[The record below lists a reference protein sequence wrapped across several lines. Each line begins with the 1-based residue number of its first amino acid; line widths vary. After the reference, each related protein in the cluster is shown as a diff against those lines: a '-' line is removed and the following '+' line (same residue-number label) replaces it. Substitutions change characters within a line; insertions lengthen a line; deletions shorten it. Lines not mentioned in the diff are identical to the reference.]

1 MQGDVSIA
9 VPGVLALDELDAS
22 APARGK
28 IVVRDIKKSFATEQG
43 RLDVIGG
50 ISFTVRNG
58 EILAIVGPSGC
69 GKSTLMNIVAGFDR
83 PDQGAVFLDGEARS
97 GANPKGI
104 MITQQG
110 SVFPWLTARENV
122 LFGLRDGSRQARSEI
137 ADHYLALVGLQG
149 FERRYAHEL
158 SGGMLKRV
166 EIARALA
173 MKPEVLYMD
182 EPFSALDALM
192 SMRMREELLRILEQ
206 EQLSV
211 VLITHD
217 VEEAIQLADQVMVLS
232 QRPTTITARFEVPWP
247 RPRKLTGQDV
257 QQLKESI
264 LAMLG
269 VAATL

>member
-1 MQGDVSIA
+1 AMQGDVSIA

-137 ADHYLALVGLQG
+137 ADHYLA
-149 FERRYAHEL
+149 
-158 SGGMLKRV
+158 
-166 EIARALA
+166 
-173 MKPEVLYMD
+173 
-182 EPFSALDALM
+182 
-192 SMRMREELLRILEQ
+192 
-206 EQLSV
+206 
-211 VLITHD
+211 
-217 VEEAIQLADQVMVLS
+217 
-232 QRPTTITARFEVPWP
+232 
-247 RPRKLTGQDV
+247 
-257 QQLKESI
+257 
-264 LAMLG
+264 
-269 VAATL
+269 

>member
-1 MQGDVSIA
+1 MQGEMSIT
-9 VPGVLALDELDAS
+9 VPGIVAPDACEES

-28 IVVRDIKKSFATEQG
+28 VVVRDIQKSFPTEQG
-43 RLDVIGG
+43 TLEVIGG
-50 ISFTVRNG
+50 ISFTLGDG

-69 GKSTLMNIVAGFDR
+69 GKTTLMNIVAGFDR
-83 PDQGAVFLDGEARS
+83 PDHGAVYVDGVVRP

-104 MITQQG
+104 VITQQG
-110 SVFPWLTARENV
+110 SVFPWLTVRENV
-122 LFGLRDGSRQARSEI
+122 LFGLRNAPRENRSAL
-137 ADHYLALVGLQG
+137 ADHYTALVGLQG
-149 FERRYAHEL
+149 FERRYPHEL

-192 SMRMREELLRILEQ
+192 SMRMRVELLRILEQ

-217 VEEAIQLADQVMVLS
+217 VEEAIQLADEILVLS
-232 QRPTTITARFEVPWP
+232 PRPTTVKARFEVPWQ
-247 RPRKLTGQDV
+247 RPRKLTGNDV
-257 QQLKESI
+257 QSLKESI
-264 LAMLG
+264 LSLLG
-269 VAATL
+269 L

>member
-9 VPGVLALDELDAS
+9 VPGILAPDERDAS

-28 IVVRDIKKSFATEQG
+28 LVARDIRKSFPTEQG
-43 RLDVIGG
+43 VLDVIGG
-50 ISFTVRNG
+50 ISFTVADG
-58 EILAIVGPSGC
+58 KILAIVGPSGC
-69 GKSTLMNIVAGFDR
+69 GKSTLMNIVAGFDQ
-83 PDQGAVFLDGEARS
+83 PDHGAVFLDGVARS

-110 SVFPWLTARENV
+110 SVFPWLTVRENAM
-122 LFGLRDGSRQARSEI
+122 FGLRTEPRKAREI
-137 ADHYLALVGLQG
+137 ADHYIALVGLQG
-149 FERRYAHEL
+149 FEQRYPHEL

-192 SMRMREELLRILEQ
+192 SMRMRQELLRILEQ
-206 EQLSV
+206 QQLSV

-217 VEEAIQLADQVMVLS
+217 VEEAIQLADQILVLS
-232 QRPTTITARFEVPWP
+232 QRPTTVKARFEVPWP
-247 RPRKLTGQDV
+247 HPRKLTGQDV
-257 QQLKESI
+257 QSLKESI

-269 VAATL
+269 IA

>member
-9 VPGVLALDELDAS
+9 VPGILAPEERDAS

-28 IVVRDIKKSFATEQG
+28 IVVRDIRKSFPTEQG
-43 RLDVIGG
+43 ALEVVGG
-50 ISFTVRNG
+50 ISFTVADG

-83 PDQGAVFLDGEARS
+83 PEHGAVFLDAEARS

-110 SVFPWLTARENV
+110 SVFPWLTVRENV
-122 LFGLRDGSRQARSEI
+122 LFGLRIEPRKARFEL
-137 ADHYLALVGLQG
+137 ADHYITLVGLQG
-149 FERRYAHEL
+149 FERRYPHEL

-192 SMRMREELLRILEQ
+192 SMRMRQELLRILDQ
-206 EQLSV
+206 QQLSV

-217 VEEAIQLADQVMVLS
+217 VEEAIQLADQILVLS
-232 QRPTTITARFEVPWP
+232 QRPTTVKARFEVPWP
-247 RPRKLTGQDV
+247 RPRKVTGQDV
-257 QQLKESI
+257 QAMKESI

-269 VAATL
+269 IE

>member
-1 MQGDVSIA
+1 MQGDLSIA
-9 VPGVLALDELDAS
+9 VPGILAPEERDGQ

-28 IVVRDIKKSFATEQG
+28 IVVRDLKKSFATEQG
-43 RLDVIGG
+43 ALQVIGG
-50 ISFTVRNG
+50 ISFALG
-58 EILAIVGPSGC
+58 DGQILAIVGPSGC
-69 GKSTLMNIVAGFDR
+69 GKSTLMNIVAGFDQ
-83 PDQGAVFLDGEARS
+83 PDQGSVFVDGAVRS

-110 SVFPWLTARENV
+110 SVFPWLNVRENV
-122 LFGLRDGSRQARSEI
+122 LFGLRNEPKQQRLTL
-137 ADHYLALVGLQG
+137 ADQYIALVGLQG
-149 FERRYAHEL
+149 FERRYPHEL

-192 SMRMREELLRILEQ
+192 SMRMRSELVRILEQ
-206 EQLSV
+206 EKLSV

-217 VEEAIQLADQVMVLS
+217 VEEAIQLADQILVLS
-232 QRPTTITARFEVPWP
+232 PRPTTIKARFDVPWP
-247 RPRKLTGQDV
+247 RPRKLTGHDV
-257 QQLKESI
+257 QSLKESI

-269 VAATL
+269 LV